1 MRNVMPDTLA
11 AHTTEVT
18 AVAHM
23 LALIE
28 TNISVKTMTAG
39 ASRCLRFTTTPRKF
53 TRVIFP
59 LR

>member
-23 LALIE
+23 LALIG
-28 TNISVKTMTAG
+28 NKYFGKNYDCGRVAW
-39 ASRCLRFTTTPRKF
+39 RFTTTPRKF